1 MSYEKMTIKQAIE
14 KIGNNEIYLPAIQR
28 KFVWKQEQIEKL
40 FDSIQQG
47 YPIGTFLFWFLK
59 RPSIDDYVFYKFLQN
74 YHQRDKY
81 LNDRIPNPELK
92 DEIIGVLDGQQRL
105 SSIYLALQGTYSV
118 KRPYYA
124 WNNDIAFP
132 EKKLFLNLLS
142 DVSDDE
148 DNGFNYSFKFITSDE
163 ANEKTKDKLWLC
175 VRNVLKW
182 DKDSPPIDE
191 YYDGLISNANGNVEV
206 ITRLSES
213 QTRNKIKRTLR
224 DLHSRIVRDEL
235 INYFKIEE
243 QELDN
248 ILKIFVR
255 VNSGGTILSK
265 TDLLFSTIIANWED
279 GRDKIEKFITSIN
292 KLGDGFNFDND
303 FIMRSC
309 LMLTDCD
316 VLFKVGSF
324 KTENVNKIKNN
335 WGNIKN
341 AIKSTIDL
349 LVEYGFSSSTLS
361 SQNAIIPIAYYI
373 MKGGII
379 DSQTTNELKK
389 FLFHSLLK
397 NIFSGQGDT
406 ILTNLR
412 NSLRQ
417 KDDLTNDYL
426 LKNNNFSYA
435 AIASTKLPSNKSLKI
450 TDDDI
455 NEFLDYKKGKSA
467 FLVLS
472 FLYPNL
478 KYGQVKFHQDHIHPA
493 SQFTE
498 AKLNANSITG
508 DKHKVFQELR
518 DKLPNLQLLEGSEN
532 IRKSKTPFKDWLSS
546 QDEHGTPIVPDR
558 NKFLTDNYIDINQSL
573 DFIDFESFSN
583 NRKNKLKV
591 ELTRLFK

>member
-47 YPIGTFLFWFLK
+47 YPIGTFLFWFLR
-59 RPSIDDYVFYKFLQN
+59 RPYIDDYVFYKFLQN

-92 DEIIGVLDGQQRL
+92 NEIIGVLDGQQRL
-105 SSIYLALQGTYSV
+105 SSIYLGLQGTYSI
-118 KRPYYA
+118 KRPYYG
-124 WNNDIAFP
+124 WNNDNAFP

-163 ANEKTKDKLWLC
+163 ANEKTQDKLWLC
-175 VRNVLKW
+175 VREVLKW

-191 YYDGLISNANGNVEV
+191 YYDDLISNANGNVEV

-279 GRDKIEKFITSIN
+279 GRDEIEKFITSIN

-426 LKNNNFSYA
+426 LKNNHFSYA

-455 NEFLDYKKGKSA
+455 NEFLDYKKGKFA

-573 DFIDFESFSN
+573 DFIDFESFFN

-591 ELTRLFK
+591 ELTRFLK